1 MDKFNSSHAFFI
13 LIITCRREQEVE
25 ERIHTIM
32 EYDELLRD
40 VFRLEC
46 QLFMKM
52 DSYRLIEQ
60 KCSKKCFNL
69 NERQLLNEDIHSVFI
84 RLIKII
90 KEACPDLTG
99 EDVMFCCL
107 SRIGLDN
114 SVICRCMGSVS
125 KQTINQRKYR
135 IKKKMREAECDSLF
149 EMIFVRK

>member
-1 MDKFNSSHAFFI
+1 MINFKAISN
-13 LIITCRREQEVE
+13 
-25 ERIHTIM
+25 ERILHAIM

-46 QLFMKM
+46 QLFMKT

-60 KCSKKCFNL
+60 KCSKKCFNP
-69 NERQLLNEDIHSVFI
+69 NERQLLNEDIYFVFT

-99 EDVMFCCL
+99 EDVLFCCL

-114 SVICRCMGSVS
+114 SVICSCMGSVS
-125 KQTINQRKYR
+125 KQSINQRKYR
-135 IKKKMREAECDSLF
+135 IRKKMKEEECDYLF